1 MIRAIHYATGEAIEI
16 RLKGGVITAIEA
28 LADGGEDATEE
39 LPIASPGLV
48 DLQINGY
55 QGRDFNRLPLSADSA
70 SECIRLLWAQGVT
83 ACYPTVITN
92 DADAIEQAMAAIAE
106 ACDSDPLINGC
117 IAGIHLEGP
126 FISPEDGARGAHDRR
141 HVRPPDWELFSRWQ
155 RASGGRI
162 KIVTLSPEWSES
174 REFIRRCAVNGVI
187 ASIGHTSAT
196 SEQIREAVGAGARM
210 STHLGNG
217 AQLMLPRHPNY
228 LWEQLAD
235 DRLWCCLIADGFHLP
250 EQFLKV
256 ALRVKGHK
264 ALLVSDAVALA
275 GMEPG
280 GYETPVGGR
289 VVLTPEGKLHL
300 ADNPLMLAGSA
311 SMLTDGIAHLT
322 KSGLAEW
329 PEAWNMASVRPSALM
344 GLPTAFGLTPC
355 APADLVLLR
364 RSPDGRAEIEQTFKS
379 GVRVY

>member
-1 MIRAIHYATGEAIEI
+1 
-16 RLKGGVITAIEA
+16 
-28 LADGGEDATEE
+28 
-39 LPIASPGLV
+39 
-48 DLQINGY
+48 
-55 QGRDFNRLPLSADSA
+55 
-70 SECIRLLWAQGVT
+70 
-83 ACYPTVITN
+83 
-92 DADAIEQAMAAIAE
+92 
-106 ACDSDPLINGC
+106 
-117 IAGIHLEGP
+117 
-126 FISPEDGARGAHDRR
+126 
-141 HVRPPDWELFSRWQ
+141 
-155 RASGGRI
+155 
-162 KIVTLSPEWSES
+162 
-174 REFIRRCAVNGVI
+174 
-187 ASIGHTSAT
+187 
-196 SEQIREAVGAGARM
+196 M

-217 AQLMLPRHPNY
+217 AHLMLPRHPNY

-300 ADNPLMLAGSA
+300 AGNPLMLAGSA
-311 SMLTDGIAHLT
+311 SMLTAGVAHLT
-322 KSGLAEW
+322 NGGLAEW
-329 PEAWNMASVRPSALM
+329 PEAWNMASVRPAALM
-344 GLPTAFGLTPC
+344 GLPSAFGLTPG

-364 RSPDGRAEIEQTFKS
+364 RSLDGRAEIEQTFKS